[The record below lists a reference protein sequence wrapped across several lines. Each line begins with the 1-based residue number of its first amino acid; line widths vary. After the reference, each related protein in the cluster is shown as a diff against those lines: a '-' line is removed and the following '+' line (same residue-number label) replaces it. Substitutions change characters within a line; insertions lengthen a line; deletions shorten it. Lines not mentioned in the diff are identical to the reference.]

1 MTHSCSDAA
10 SYCVEQS
17 TELFLICGMRTLM
30 AAPSL
35 EGGTGGMQSALST
48 TAEGAPHICD
58 LRMQLALI
66 SSQV

>member
-1 MTHSCSDAA
+1 
-10 SYCVEQS
+10 
-17 TELFLICGMRTLM
+17 M

-35 EGGTGGMQSALST
+35 EGGTGGMWSALST